1 MDCKQWTKW
10 LLVGMTVVVCAIP
23 ADRADAQDRRR
34 GRRERRGDAGGE
46 QVRDTQRQIEES
58 AKGMGPWDQH
68 QRIIEDAT
76 DKFFQQNNWTSEPD
90 QYARSLLRQIE
101 KIPPW
106 QQHDRQK
113 VFLDGLQSRYGLS
126 EDQKSLLDKEVHQVG
141 MQVSMKHFA
150 TLAPIAMD
158 MIRTR
163 AKGDPFTPEQ
173 VAGWMRQL
181 GPVMD
186 DAKKAMDEVSAK
198 LGATMSESQKE
209 IFDKDVK
216 ALLKRHNDVVKM
228 VDKWK
233 SGGWTPM
240 DWGLQNDGPHAA
252 MVAEMQRRDA
262 EKNNLTEQKEF
273 SKPLGDGNAKATD
286 EDTWEKYVRHFCT
299 YYDCD
304 ERQKSQAFGILKD
317 VQKQAVGYRSAHR
330 LDIEKAEA
338 AAKDAV
344 SAERKTYYA
353 KELERQLAP
362 IGELFT
368 QLKTRLDATVL
379 TTEQRTKMPA
389 AKADASERR

>member
-10 LLVGMTVVVCAIP
+10 LLVGMTALVCAVP
-23 ADRADAQDRRR
+23 VDRADAQERRR
-34 GRRERRGDAGGE
+34 GRRERRIDTGGE
-46 QVRDTQRQIEES
+46 AVRDTQRQIEET

-68 QRIIEDAT
+68 LRIIEDAT

-163 AKGDPFTPEQ
+163 AKGEPFTPDQ

-186 DAKKAMDEVSAK
+186 DAKKAMDDVSAK

-209 IFDKDVK
+209 IFDRDVK

-338 AAKDAV
+338 AVKDAV
-344 SAERKTYYA
+344 SAERKAYSA

-362 IGELFT
+362 IGELFN

-389 AKADASERR
+389 ARTDAPGRR